1 MQTDFQTALMTS
13 PGRTSRRGRGVRAY
27 ALLMVM
33 VLTGLSLIAMSSVM
47 QWSLN
52 NSGLLQR
59 GNEFQSGITVAEG
72 ALDLALGQMAA
83 DFQAAGES
91 AVYSR
96 LNDYRRLVPSAA
108 DDREWGHYSVAGG
121 GSPGSLAIDRIGAPQ
136 FQLLQSKY
144 SGLRGTIAT
153 YRATAEVRDDRSVGN
168 LTTALRQELQ
178 LASIPL
184 FGFGIFYAMDLEVC
198 PSQPMGLT
206 GRVHSNGRIYAYPN
220 RDTVDFYG
228 HVTAS
233 HDVLM
238 APHPEDPT
246 VRTQG
251 RVNYRAERDSGVTS
265 LWPPFGQ
272 PPTPAL
278 MRSMID
284 IPPVGE
290 SRTSALGLQR
300 YFNKADLIL
309 LISNNTVVASSGAY
323 NGFAVSIPWGTEI
336 NRFVDTN
343 QFFFDKRES
352 REVQATEI
360 DLATFGSRYT
370 QLRAL
375 LGRDPVT
382 VYVADLRSV
391 AGHRMSGIR
400 LKNGA
405 TLPAP
410 GLVVASPNPLYVQG
424 HFNSFSSHRGS
435 TNTSR
440 CVPAALIADALS
452 IQSEG
457 WRDDRS
463 YDGLDRRSARNTT
476 FNAAVITG
484 IVPTRSGV
492 YSGGFENTL
501 RLLEDWSGETLT
513 FNGSLIVL
521 FESLVATAPWGAP
534 DVYSA
539 PTRRFGWDSNFAT
552 AARLPAGTPELR
564 TVVRSQWT
572 ITRAQGGGGG

>member
-1 MQTDFQTALMTS
+1 MLAPFPPRHTAR
-13 PGRTSRRGRGVRAY
+13 PGAAARRRPGARGY

-52 NSGLLQR
+52 NSGLVQR
-59 GNEFQSGITVAEG
+59 GNEFQSSITVVEG
-72 ALDLALGQMAA
+72 ALDLALGRMAA
-83 DFQAAGES
+83 DFQAEGEA

-96 LNDYRRLVPSAA
+96 LNDYRRILPSAG
-108 DDREWGHYSVAGG
+108 DDQEWGHYRVEGG
-121 GSPGSLAIDRIGAPQ
+121 GASGMLSIERVGSPQ

-144 SGLRGTIAT
+144 GGLRGTIAT
-153 YRATAEVRDDRSVGN
+153 YRATGEVRDDRSTGN
-168 LTTALRQELQ
+168 LATALRQEVQ
-178 LASIPL
+178 LASIPV
-184 FGFGIFYAMDLEVC
+184 FGFGIFYASDLEIC

-206 GRVHSNGRIYAYPN
+206 GRVHSNGRIFAYPN

-228 HVTAS
+228 SVTAS
-233 HDVLM
+233 HDVLPR
-238 APHPEDPT
+238 PHPEDPT
-246 VRTQG
+246 VRTPG
-251 RVNYRAERDSGVTS
+251 RVNYRSERDSGVTS
-265 LWPPFGQ
+265 LWPSFGQ
-272 PPTPAL
+272 TPTPAL
-278 MRSMID
+278 MRSMLD
-284 IPPVGE
+284 IPPAGE
-290 SRTSALGLQR
+290 SRTSVLGLQR

-309 LISNNTVVASSGAY
+309 LISNNTVVAKSGAY
-323 NGFAVSIPWGTEI
+323 NGFAVTIPWTTEI

-343 QFFFDKRES
+343 EYFFDKRES

-360 DLATFGSRYT
+360 DLGTFASRYT

-382 VYVADLRSV
+382 VYIADLRSV
-391 AGHRMSGIR
+391 DSQHISGIR
-400 LKNGA
+400 LKNGDS
-405 TLPAP
+405 LPAP
-410 GLVVASPNPLYVQG
+410 GLVIATPNPLYVEG
-424 HFNSFSSHRGS
+424 HFNAFASHRGT

-440 CVPAALIADALS
+440 CVPAAVVADSLT
-452 IQSEG
+452 ILSEG

-463 YDGLDRRSARNTT
+463 YDGLHRRSARSTT

-484 IVPTRSGV
+484 IVPTRGGM
-492 YSGGFENTL
+492 YSGGFENAL

-513 FNGSLIVL
+513 FNGSLVVL

-534 DVYSA
+534 DVYDA

-552 AARLPAGTPELR
+552 AVRLPAGTPELR

-572 ITRAQGGGGG
+572 LTRAQGGGAG